1 MVIYGVELVNR
12 ITVKKDGVYLST
24 HSRNDS
30 APYSSHR
37 VGFLSDAYAEGGQ
50 KELDKQIFMLL
61 YDHVELRGTH
71 ESVVR
76 YRNVWDGAEGIEIHH
91 DYEDKIRERFSML
104 NQEDQKNLYINNN
117 SPGIQEF
124 LKYKKEMQEIMF
136 QQLAELCPPVS
147 KRGTVTKSR

>member
-1 MVIYGVELVNR
+1 MIFHCSILFSFLFS
-12 ITVKKDGVYLST
+12 YLG
-24 HSRNDS
+24 
-30 APYSSHR
+30 Y
-37 VGFLSDAYAEGGQ
+37 
-50 KELDKQIFMLL
+50 ILL
-61 YDHVELRGTH
+61 FSCNQRDIL
-71 ESVVR
+71 
-76 YRNVWDGAEGIEIHH
+76 H

-136 QQLAELCPPVS
+136 RQLAELCPPVS